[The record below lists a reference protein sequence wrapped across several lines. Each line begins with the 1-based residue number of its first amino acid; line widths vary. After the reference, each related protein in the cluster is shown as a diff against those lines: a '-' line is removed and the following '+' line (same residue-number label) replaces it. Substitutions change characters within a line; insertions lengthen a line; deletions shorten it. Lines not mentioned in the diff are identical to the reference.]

1 MKKMML
7 AAFAAILLTAVGCK
21 SPGRFTGAEI
31 NSLSPEQMQ
40 ALAVSDAYVYQSD
53 TATATTARAV
63 DATTAKEGVPWLD
76 ALKAVV
82 SAKWRVSVIKVE
94 WGRPAAAAK

>member
-1 MKKMML
+1 MKKLIVAVSAAVVL
-7 AAFAAILLTAVGCK
+7 AAAGCK

-40 ALAVSDAYVYQSD
+40 ALAVSDAFVYQSD
-53 TATATTARAV
+53 TATAARAADV
-63 DATTAKEGVPWLD
+63 TAEKGGVPWLD

-94 WGRPAAAAK
+94 WGRPAATAVKQ